1 MKYCCCI
8 LVLSHGLL
16 GVWGFLPAQGEELQ
30 PDLNLLRERVTK
42 VWTLILEKKKA
53 DALEYVEPASRNEF
67 VYRREARV
75 LSFTIKDIEVGE
87 DPKTAEV
94 TVLVE
99 VRPSASASV
108 IVTFKERWLFL
119 QDNWFVHIEQS
130 RTRELFSGKKAPV
143 PK

>member
-1 MKYCCCI
+1 M
-8 LVLSHGLL
+8 
-16 GVWGFLPAQGEELQ
+16 WGFLPAQGEELQ

-67 VYRREARV
+67 VYRREARI
-75 LSFTIKDIEVGE
+75 LSFTIKDIEVGK

-108 IVTFKERWLFL
+108 TVTFKERWLFL
-119 QDNWFVHIEQS
+119 QDNWFVHIAQS